1 MIAMRVCF
9 LVPELSSD
17 DCDRCMFVCFVAE
30 LRVNCLLLQKPVLK
44 RQVLAGAE
52 RLLCS
57 GGQQPGE
64 KVDLCLKAKPLDSAK
79 S

>member
-57 GGQQPGE
+57 GSRQPGE
-64 KVDLCLKAKPLDSAK
+64 KVDLCPGTNTKDSARP
-79 S
+79 